1 MILHVARLK
10 MDNLAINRF
19 PSCNEEELISKGKC
33 LSLQSCL
40 QKGEPVRWHT
50 QRCQAQHING
60 AAAPAKNPQC
70 IQEHELPQIY
80 SEVEEKRQTLD
91 EKKRRNI
98 FSISPLSLNVAQG
111 RLFSFLEGV

>member
-50 QRCQAQHING
+50 QCCQAEHING
-60 AAAPAKNPQC
+60 AAAPGKNPQC
-70 IQEHELPQIY
+70 IQEH
-80 SEVEEKRQTLD
+80 
-91 EKKRRNI
+91 
-98 FSISPLSLNVAQG
+98 
-111 RLFSFLEGV
+111 